1 MELKMSR
8 KGKKSFDERYK
19 VNLTHDKEEAE
30 VLKKIVDFDRKLQTK
45 TFKNVRKHDDLIVH
59 IRENQY
65 GDRRVV
71 QAQFKTLGCN
81 RKRAGS
87 CWNCNYGVVD
97 KCLITPNQY
106 KKAFQKELKRIAG
119 NVLVLESLGSITDPS
134 EFNPKVFSDI
144 LKMAI
149 EDGKFDTILIET
161 HLTQIAEDLVKEIS
175 TMNNGQKHI
184 GFEIGM
190 EDMNPEN
197 RKLIHKIGIQNEQLT
212 ELYATLQKYGMGLG
226 INLIYGFPFMSEQE
240 RIDAV
245 VNSVKTISRN
255 LSEAEIIL
263 FLMSVKENTI
273 MKHMQASGMYQPA
286 NPWGLVEVTKQIL
299 SNDDI
304 KNLITFSWF
313 GEKEDPYIKEETC
326 YSCEDCKNLIVSF
339 FRKMNG
345 TFDWQERKHLLTNL
359 LEQAEDLT
367 CECYEDFQRQ
377 LKENDGKNPRYEI
390 SRVFR
395 KGESDRRWRKSG
407 IKNYREFNRDK
418 NQENR
423 IRLLGSIHFIKNVV
437 VCI

>member
-1 MELKMSR
+1 MGLKMSR

-19 VNLTHDKEEAE
+19 VDLTHTKEELEAI
-30 VLKKIVDFDRKLQTK
+30 KKIIGFDKKLQNK
-45 TFKNVRKHDDLIVH
+45 TFKNVRKHDDLLVH

-65 GDRRVV
+65 SNRRVV

-81 RKRAGS
+81 MKRAGS
-87 CWNCNYGVVD
+87 CWNCNYGLVD
-97 KCLITPNQY
+97 QCLITPNQY
-106 KKAFQKELKRIAG
+106 RKAFQKELKRIVG
-119 NVLVLESLGSITDPS
+119 NVLVLESLGSITDPN
-134 EFNPKVFSDI
+134 EFNPNLFSDI
-144 LKMAI
+144 IKMAI

-161 HLTQIAEDLVKEIS
+161 HLTQISEELIQEIA
-175 TMNNGQKHI
+175 TINNGKKHI

-197 RKLIHKIGIQNEQLT
+197 RKLIHKIGIENEQLI
-212 ELYATLQKYGMGLG
+212 ELYTMLQKYGMDLG

-245 VNSVKTISRN
+245 VNSIKTINRD
-255 LSEAEIIL
+255 LPEAEIVL

-273 MKHMQASGMYQPA
+273 MEHMKAHGMYQPA

-326 YSCEDCKNLIVSF
+326 YTCEECKNLIVDF
-339 FRKMNG
+339 FRKLNG
-345 TFDWQERKHLLTNL
+345 TFDWQERKSLLVGLFKDSEN
-359 LEQAEDLT
+359 LT
-367 CECYEDFQRQ
+367 CECYEKFKEQ
-377 LKENDGKNPRYEI
+377 LKEDDRKNPRNSI

-395 KGESDRRWRKSG
+395 KGESDRR
-407 IKNYREFNRDK
+407 
-418 NQENR
+418 
-423 IRLLGSIHFIKNVV
+423 
-437 VCI
+437 

>member
-1 MELKMSR
+1 MRLKMSR
-8 KGKKSFDERYK
+8 KGKRSFDERYK
-19 VNLTHDKEEAE
+19 VDLTRDKKEAE
-30 VLKKIVDFDRKLQTK
+30 ALKKIASFDRKLQAN

-71 QAQFKTLGCN
+71 QVQFKTLGCN
-81 RKRAGS
+81 MKRAGS

-97 KCLITPNQY
+97 QCLITPNQY
-106 KKAFQKELKRIAG
+106 KRAFQKELKRIAG
-119 NVLVLESLGSITDPS
+119 NVLVLESLGSITDPN

-144 LKMAI
+144 MKMAV
-149 EDGKFDTILIET
+149 EDGKFNTILIET
-161 HLTQIAEDLVKEIS
+161 HLTQISQQLVEEIA
-175 TMNNGQKHI
+175 TMNKNKKHI

-190 EDMNPEN
+190 EDMNLEN
-197 RKLIHKIGIQNEQLT
+197 RKLIHKMGIQNQQLT
-212 ELYATLQKYGMGLG
+212 ELYAMLQKYGMSLG

-240 RIDAV
+240 RIDSV

-255 LSEAEIIL
+255 LPEAEIVL

-273 MKHMQASGMYQPA
+273 MEHMRTSGMYQPA

-299 SNDDI
+299 SNDDF

-345 TFDWQERKHLLTNL
+345 TFDWQARKSLLMEL
-359 LEQAEDLT
+359 FEHEKDLV
-367 CECYEDFQRQ
+367 CGCYENFKEQ
-377 LKENDGKNPRYEI
+377 LKEDDGKNPRYEI
-390 SRVFR
+390 
-395 KGESDRRWRKSG
+395 
-407 IKNYREFNRDK
+407 
-418 NQENR
+418 
-423 IRLLGSIHFIKNVV
+423 
-437 VCI
+437 